1 MLADTPRLLFVVIL
15 ILLNGFFVASE
26 FALVAIRKTRIDELA
41 KKGKK
46 AAQKAQAALN
56 ELDTYISST
65 QLGITLA
72 SLALGWV
79 GEPAISVF
87 LSPALNAIPL
97 HFLNPR
103 TESAI
108 LAFIIMTFLQIVI
121 GELVPKNISL
131 QRAESTLLKVI
142 TPLQLFT
149 TVFKPFI
156 SILNKSGELVL
167 KAVGMHSAHSSEST
181 LSEEEVKMVI
191 ANSAQKGIL
200 EKGEVDM
207 VYKVLQFTDMP
218 IQQIMVPRTDVVE
231 FYTSEKISTLL
242 QKIKKIS
249 HSRYPIYEKTIDNI
263 IGFVHIK
270 DLYNLIDTPKEKKS
284 LKDFSIIRK
293 IIYSI
298 EARPADEVLYEM
310 RKKRIHIGVVMDE
323 YGGTA
328 GIVTL
333 EDIVETIIGD
343 IKDEFEQPGKD
354 IEKQQD
360 GSYIVNGLT
369 AVARVQQKMKLPLK
383 GQGYTTVGGLI
394 YGLLGKAPQKGDKVQ
409 IGNVSMEVLDLHG
422 KRINTLRVKN
432 LT

>member
-218 IQQIMVPRTDVVE
+218 IQQIMVPRTEVVA
-231 FYTSEKISTLL
+231 FDSSEKISTLL

-284 LKDFSIIRK
+284 LEDFSIIRK

>member
-1 MLADTPRLLFVVIL
+1 
-15 ILLNGFFVASE
+15 
-26 FALVAIRKTRIDELA
+26 
-41 KKGKK
+41 
-46 AAQKAQAALN
+46 
-56 ELDTYISST
+56 
-65 QLGITLA
+65 
-72 SLALGWV
+72 
-79 GEPAISVF
+79 
-87 LSPALNAIPL
+87 
-97 HFLNPR
+97 
-103 TESAI
+103 
-108 LAFIIMTFLQIVI
+108 MTFLQIVI

-218 IQQIMVPRTDVVE
+218 IQQIMVPRTEVVA
-231 FYTSEKISTLL
+231 FDSSEKISTLL

>member
-218 IQQIMVPRTDVVE
+218 IQQIMVPRTEVVA
-231 FYTSEKISTLL
+231 FDSSEKISTLL

>member
-218 IQQIMVPRTDVVE
+218 IQQIMVPRTDVVA
-231 FYTSEKISTLL
+231 FDSSEKISTLL

-354 IEKQQD
+354 I
-360 GSYIVNGLT
+360 
-369 AVARVQQKMKLPLK
+369 
-383 GQGYTTVGGLI
+383 
-394 YGLLGKAPQKGDKVQ
+394 
-409 IGNVSMEVLDLHG
+409 
-422 KRINTLRVKN
+422 
-432 LT
+432 